1 MSWPVGH
8 PGTDQY
14 NRPPMRT
21 ERSSTSPARLHFP
34 TRTLVW
40 LLIGLIALG
49 VSGAAGLIWVRGPQK
64 FTVIL
69 LPDTQYYVESYPDI
83 LTDQVDWILGQQKA
97 RNIVFVGHVGDIVEH
112 YNNIFEWERADAIL
126 SRLIG
131 AVPLGLLPGNH
142 DLSPTGDSTSYNQHF
157 GPERFEGFPWYGE
170 GFPAGTNNNSYQTF
184 SAGGYTLGPVSI
196 GADGFLVLDLEFC
209 PEADVIAWAKQ
220 VLEDHADRHAIL
232 VTHGYL
238 DVFGRRNI
246 GQPAFGCARAEGNT
260 EYLFEEVVYPH
271 PNVFLVLSGHQYD
284 TQTMDGEARRADR
297 NAAGRW
303 VYQLVSDF
311 QRRPEG
317 GGGWLRVL
325 GFNQELGQVIVRT
338 YSPTLKQY
346 EQDGDSDFWIPYPEP
361 LR

>member
-1 MSWPVGH
+1 MAG
-8 PGTDQY
+8 G
-14 NRPPMRT
+14 
-21 ERSSTSPARLHFP
+21 PASRRRRRLPFS
-34 TRTLVW
+34 RRARAW
-40 LLIGLIALG
+40 LLIGL
-49 VSGAAGLIWVRGPQK
+49 AGLLAAVLAGWMWARGPRK

-69 LPDTQYYVESYPDI
+69 LPDTQYYVESHPDI

-97 RNIVFVGHVGDIVEH
+97 RNIVFVAHVGDIVEH
-112 YNNIFEWERADAIL
+112 YNNLQEWRLADVIL
-126 SRLIG
+126 SPLIG

-196 GADGFLVLDLEFC
+196 GADRFLVLDLEFC

-220 VLEDHADRHAIL
+220 VLEDHSDRHAIL

-246 GQPAFGCARAEGNT
+246 GQPAFGCTQAEGNT

-297 NAAGRW
+297 NVAGRW

-338 YSPTLKQY
+338 YSPTLKRY